1 MSTQFSKP
9 GLLAELIGRTQ
20 ADLDALTFAQR
31 ETQAG
36 ATHAEAKSEGDKDT
50 RAIEQEYLARG
61 QAKRV
66 EELRASLA
74 ALSLVDPR
82 PLKPADAVASGALV
96 TVEEN
101 GEQRRFFMAPEGG
114 GTRLAGGRVQV
125 VTPKSPLGEALLGAR
140 AGDDCQVLV
149 AGKLLE
155 LEVVGVE

>member
-1 MSTQFSKP
+1 MTQISKP
-9 GLLAELIGRTQ
+9 GLLAELVARTK
-20 ADLDALTFAQR
+20 ADLDALETAQR

-74 ALSLVDPR
+74 ALQVLDPR
-82 PLKPADAVASGALV
+82 PFKPTDAVAAGALV
-96 TVEEN
+96 TLAEN
-101 GEQRRFFMAPEGG
+101 GQERRFFMAPEGG

-125 VTPKSPLGEALLGAR
+125 VTPKSPLGEALLGAH
-140 AGDDCQVLV
+140 AGDDCSVLV
-149 AGKLLE
+149 AGKMLE
-155 LEVVGVE
+155 MEVVSVE